1 MHPVNF
7 HIDTSKVKVEATVSI
22 DLELKLLET
31 NGEDDAK
38 DLLGDSEHVEEG
50 IDTVNDKAARIIIW
64 KSQKS

>member
-1 MHPVNF
+1 LHPVNF

-38 DLLGDSEHVEEG
+38 DLLVESEHVEEA
-50 IDTVNDKAARIIIW
+50 IDSVND
-64 KSQKS
+64 